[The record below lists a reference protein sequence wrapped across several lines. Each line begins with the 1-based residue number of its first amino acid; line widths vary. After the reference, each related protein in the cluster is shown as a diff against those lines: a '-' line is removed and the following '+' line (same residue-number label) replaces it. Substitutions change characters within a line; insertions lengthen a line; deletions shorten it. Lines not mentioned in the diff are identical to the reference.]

1 MIVFTVVNKSWQ
13 MGIYREQDGLDLF
26 KISSVMFYF
35 SIPIFKHAYLF
46 YKLQAV
52 IEWFINGLLKKYF
65 VVVRHSDRLNTH
77 SYISVNR
84 YTNNGFSIFA
94 P

>member
-35 SIPIFKHAYLF
+35 SIPIFKHAYF
-46 YKLQAV
+46 FTSYKL
-52 IEWFINGLLKKYF
+52 WL
-65 VVVRHSDRLNTH
+65 SDLSMDFWKH
-77 SYISVNR
+77 IL
-84 YTNNGFSIFA
+84 
-94 P
+94 